1 MGAFR
6 GAAGDRRRLA
16 PGDGHHM
23 DDQGWA
29 SPGDPARVHRAH
41 RPPADRGTGGS
52 GMTMTRAPVTRAAGF
67 LITSRPGAIAMVS
80 GRRDHIL
87 TPPQVRDLIAALT
100 AELDRQP

>member
-1 MGAFR
+1 
-6 GAAGDRRRLA
+6 
-16 PGDGHHM
+16 
-23 DDQGWA
+23 
-29 SPGDPARVHRAH
+29 
-41 RPPADRGTGGS
+41 
-52 GMTMTRAPVTRAAGF
+52 MTMTRAPVTRAAGF